1 MYLKN
6 YVLISACLMGF
17 NCRYNGKNCLSK
29 YIDVYLKN
37 FNLIPVCPEQLGG
50 LPTPREKS
58 EINHGDGFYVIKGKS
73 RVINHSG
80 TDVTENFLKGANEIL
95 NFVRMYGIK
104 KAYFKDKSPSCG
116 VTKVYNK
123 KNLINGVGVTTA
135 LLIENNVEVFGVDL

>member
-6 YVLISACLMGF
+6 SVLISACLMGF

-37 FNLIPVCPEQLGG
+37 YNLIPVCPEQLGG

-58 EINHGDGFYVIKGKS
+58 EIDTGDGFSVINGKS
-73 RVINHSG
+73 KVISYNG
-80 TDVTENFLKGANEIL
+80 LDVTENFLKGANEVL
-95 NFVRMYGIK
+95 SFAKMYGVK

-116 VTKVYNK
+116 VTKIYNK
-123 KNLINGVGVTTA
+123 KILTNGVGVTTA
-135 LLIENNVEVFGVDL
+135 LLIENKIEVLGVDL